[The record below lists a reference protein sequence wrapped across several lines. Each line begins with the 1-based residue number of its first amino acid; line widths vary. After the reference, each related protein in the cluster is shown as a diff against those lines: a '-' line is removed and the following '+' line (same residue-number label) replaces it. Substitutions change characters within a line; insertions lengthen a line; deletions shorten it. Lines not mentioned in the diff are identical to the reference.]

1 MVFFLNAQSPQMVKC
16 NFALKVKK
24 AGFRVL
30 SKLTFCYKNTLCRH
44 VFTLLLH
51 SFTFIS
57 SSSLSFC
64 QSSRHSCVPS
74 RHSCVPSRHSCIPSR
89 HSCVPSRCFRVPT
102 SFPSIFLRFPGYLLD
117 VLLFLR
123 VAGHSRIS
131 FNRILDDL
139 VLLKFNR

>member
-51 SFTFIS
+51 SFMFIS

-64 QSSRHSCVPS
+64 QS
-74 RHSCVPSRHSCIPSR
+74 SR

-102 SFPSIFLRFPGYLLD
+102 SFPSIFLRFLSIFLRFLRHLLD

-123 VAGHSRIS
+123 VGGHSWIS
-131 FNRILDDL
+131 FDGISCNL